1 MTRARTGSVALNQAS
16 AVTHHQKAF
25 MKPVQQLLL
34 KGTVACL
41 LALAVVSTRT
51 HAADHPAESGAVT
64 AIDILLEPDAT
75 MLRHSA
81 SNNAR
86 LLGVFPKG
94 FTLDATHTPHI
105 TLLQCFALTAEL
117 DRLYAAAGRVIA
129 GAKVT
134 TMKLEAFK
142 YYFAPA
148 GAVGVAGICA
158 RPTPAILRLQA
169 DIVAAVK
176 PYLADS
182 GSIGAFTAPHD
193 DAATDAA
200 LIQYV
205 STFSSKLK
213 ETQHPRHLGRRHRHW
228 NISHNNRGMMGYQT
242 PNIDRIAKEGVA
254 FTDYY
259 ASRAAPPVAP
269 PSSAAPSPSAP
280 A

>member
-129 GAKVT
+129 GAKAT

-205 STFSSKLK
+205 STFSSKLTG
-213 ETQHPRHLGRRHRHW
+213 ENFNPHVST
-228 NISHNNRGMMGYQT
+228 
-242 PNIDRIAKEGVA
+242 GVA
-254 FTDYY
+254 PKGYLDKMLAEPFEPFTFSP
-259 ASRAAPPVAP
+259 AGAAVYQLGPFGT
-269 PSSAAPSPSAP
+269 AAKKLKALNSKP
-280 A
+280 